1 MHNSA
6 RIKKSICAPYIDY
19 LCVWRND
26 LLNGVL
32 ICVKGTNFGERG
44 QNNMDGRTKSG
55 VPRVDGASS
64 AADGSQNKAYEE
76 LYLFE
81 HDIFQ
86 RVRLGVLPV
95 NQSPHPIIN
104 NEWFKASVG
113 DYVTYGR
120 NQYITYCGVA
130 CKAAIDGGAQVAD
143 AFMLWKYY
151 QRELDRTQTLDEID
165 ALADRMLNDFSSLN
179 VHEAESERYPA
190 RLNEAIRHIQQNLGG
205 PLRITQLAED
215 LGCSR
220 SQLDREFARYLGCS
234 PREYIVLQRL
244 RRAKMYLHFTDYS
257 IADIGTYLGFA
268 DPAHFSATFKR
279 FEGVSPRAYRD
290 RCASGV

>member
-1 MHNSA
+1 M
-6 RIKKSICAPYIDY
+6 
-19 LCVWRND
+19 
-26 LLNGVL
+26 G
-32 ICVKGTNFGERG
+32 
-44 QNNMDGRTKSG
+44 GRTDIDDS
-55 VPRVDGASS
+55 VSTGAPNEAGEDRS
-64 AADGSQNKAYEE
+64 AAYEK

-81 HDIFQ
+81 CELFQ
-86 RVRLGVLPV
+86 RVRLGAVPV
-95 NQSPHPIIN
+95 NQTESPVVN
-104 NEWFKASVG
+104 NGWFKASVG
-113 DYVTYGR
+113 DYATYCR